1 MPRSVLT
8 PRSGGRKVRVVA
20 DALPITLRAY
30 RRLSAALVPLAPV
43 LIKQRLKNNKEDP
56 ARLDE
61 RRGISQIERPAG
73 PLVWIHGAS
82 VGEVLAA
89 AALIER
95 LRAVGMRILLTSG
108 TVTSAEIIAKRF
120 PADIIHQY
128 IPYDSPRFVSRFL
141 DHWKPSL
148 ALFIESDLWPNLIIS
163 AAKRRLPMV
172 LINARMSQRSFP
184 RWQKVSATI
193 GALLGRFE
201 ICLAQS
207 ETDAERFSAL
217 GSRSVV
223 VTGNLKLDVQAPP
236 GDAVKLDKLMA
247 VTRGRPI
254 IVASSTHPGEEE
266 IILETHKALASF
278 FPKLLTVIVP
288 RHAHRGADIAQMIT
302 VAGAQVALRSREEL
316 PHADTDLYVADTM
329 GELGLFY
336 RLSPVVFMGGSLVP
350 HGGQNP
356 IEAVK
361 LGASVVHG
369 PHVFNF
375 TDVYEA
381 LDGAGGAK
389 LAGSSEQLVK
399 QLGQMLGNE
408 AARDAAI
415 EAGHRVVERLGGA
428 LDRTLHALEPY
439 LMQLRIE
446 AGAYDA

>member
-1 MPRSVLT
+1 MPN
-8 PRSGGRKVRVVA
+8 
-20 DALPITLRAY
+20 ALPITLRAY
-30 RRLSAALVPLAPV
+30 RRLSAALTPLAPV
-43 LIKQRLKNNKEDP
+43 LIRQRLKKNKEDP

-95 LRAVGMRILLTSG
+95 LRALGMRILLTSG

-120 PADIIHQY
+120 PTDIIHQY
-128 IPYDSPRFVSRFL
+128 IPYDSPRFVARFL

-184 RWQKVSATI
+184 RWQKFSATI

-266 IILETHKALASF
+266 IILETHKTLTSF

-316 PHADTDLYVADTM
+316 PHAGTDIYVADTM

-336 RLSPVVFMGGSLVP
+336 RLSPVVFIGGSLVP

-389 LAGSSEQLVK
+389 LADSSQQLVK

-439 LMQLRIE
+439 LMQLRLE
-446 AGAYDA
+446 AGAQDA

>member
-1 MPRSVLT
+1 VPN
-8 PRSGGRKVRVVA
+8 
-20 DALPITLRAY
+20 ALPITLRAY
-30 RRLSAALVPLAPV
+30 RRLSAALTPLAPV
-43 LIKQRLKNNKEDP
+43 LIRQRLKKNKEDP

-95 LRAVGMRILLTSG
+95 LRALGMRILLTSG

-128 IPYDSPRFVSRFL
+128 IPYDSPRFVARFL

-184 RWQKVSATI
+184 RWQKFSATI

-266 IILETHKALASF
+266 IILETHKTLTSF

-316 PHADTDLYVADTM
+316 PHAGTDIYVADTM

-336 RLSPVVFMGGSLVP
+336 RLSPVVFIGGSLVP

-389 LAGSSEQLVK
+389 LADSSEQLVK

-439 LMQLRIE
+439 LMQLRLE
-446 AGAYDA
+446 AGAQDA

>member
-1 MPRSVLT
+1 MPN
-8 PRSGGRKVRVVA
+8 
-20 DALPITLRAY
+20 ALPITLRAY
-30 RRLSAALVPLAPV
+30 RRLSAALTPLAPV
-43 LIKQRLKNNKEDP
+43 LIRQRLKNNKEDP

-95 LRAVGMRILLTSG
+95 LRALGMRILLTSG

-120 PADIIHQY
+120 PTDIIHQY
-128 IPYDSPRFVSRFL
+128 IPYDSPRFVARFL

-184 RWQKVSATI
+184 RWQKFSATI

-266 IILETHKALASF
+266 IILETHKTLTSF

-316 PHADTDLYVADTM
+316 PHAGTDIYVADTM

-336 RLSPVVFMGGSLVP
+336 RLSPVVFIGGSLVP

-389 LAGSSEQLVK
+389 LADSSEQLVK

-408 AARDAAI
+408 AARNAAI

-439 LMQLRIE
+439 LMQLRLE
-446 AGAYDA
+446 ARAQDA

>member
-1 MPRSVLT
+1 MPN
-8 PRSGGRKVRVVA
+8 
-20 DALPITLRAY
+20 ALPITLRAY
-30 RRLSAALVPLAPV
+30 RRLSAALTPLAPV
-43 LIKQRLKNNKEDP
+43 LIRQRLKKNKEDP

-95 LRAVGMRILLTSG
+95 LRALGMRILLTSG

-120 PADIIHQY
+120 PTDIIHQY
-128 IPYDSPRFVSRFL
+128 IPYDSPRFVARFL

-184 RWQKVSATI
+184 RWQKFSATI

-266 IILETHKALASF
+266 IILETHKTLTSF

-302 VAGAQVALRSREEL
+302 ATGAQVALRSREEL
-316 PHADTDLYVADTM
+316 PQGTTDIYIADTM

-336 RLSPVVFMGGSLVP
+336 RLSPVVFIGGSLVP

-389 LAGSSEQLVK
+389 LADSSEQLVK

>member
-1 MPRSVLT
+1 VPN
-8 PRSGGRKVRVVA
+8 
-20 DALPITLRAY
+20 ALPITLRAY
-30 RRLSAALVPLAPV
+30 RRLSAALTPLAPV
-43 LIKQRLKNNKEDP
+43 LIRQRLKKNKEDP

-95 LRAVGMRILLTSG
+95 LRALGMRILLTSG

-128 IPYDSPRFVSRFL
+128 IPYDSPRFVARFL

-184 RWQKVSATI
+184 RWQKFSATI

-266 IILETHKALASF
+266 IIFETHKTLTSF

-316 PHADTDLYVADTM
+316 PHAGTDIYVADTM

-336 RLSPVVFMGGSLVP
+336 RLSPVVFIGGSLVP

-389 LAGSSEQLVK
+389 LADSSEQMVK

-439 LMQLRIE
+439 LMQLRLE
-446 AGAYDA
+446 AGAQDA